1 MMLLGGDLGGTKTL
15 LALAELRADGEIVIV
30 DEARYASAEW
40 PDFALLLADFRARH
54 QVSVSAACFGL
65 AGPVDGDTAK
75 LTYLPWRLDANAL
88 AANFALGRVALVND
102 FVAAASG
109 IELLPASACTTLQ
122 AGAPLADAP
131 RVVVGAGTGLGV
143 AGVLRHAGETLVV
156 AGEGGHQGFS
166 PQSAE
171 QAALWQHLFA
181 QHGRVTAED
190 IISGPGLARV
200 HAFLGGGDWS
210 PAAIG
215 AAALGH
221 GATAAR
227 AGTLAGGGACPVAEW
242 APGAVSSAVSN
253 APPAAGLEAAAEA
266 GAKAEPESGSDARPD
281 AATAAAALSLWL
293 SAYGA
298 FAGDLALSWLA
309 RGGVYLAGGI
319 AGKLIG
325 EAEAAIFLAAFNAK
339 REHRALAEA
348 MPVRLVREER
358 LGLLGALAQA
368 RRLLRQ

>member
-30 DEARYASAEW
+30 DEVRYASADW
-40 PDFALLLADFRARH
+40 PDFAPLLADFRARNA
-54 QVSVSAACFGL
+54 VPVSAACFGL

-75 LTYLPWRLDANAL
+75 LTYLPWRLDAPAL
-88 AANFALGRVALVND
+88 AADFALGRVALVND

-109 IELLPASACTTLQ
+109 IELLPASACATLQ
-122 AGAPLADAP
+122 AGAPLAEAP

-143 AGVLRHAGETLVV
+143 AGVLRHAGETIVV

-215 AAALGH
+215 AAATGSTA
-221 GATAAR
+221 GAAAGPSS
-227 AGTLAGGGACPVAEW
+227 AADG
-242 APGAVSSAVSN
+242 APG
-253 APPAAGLEAAAEA
+253 
-266 GAKAEPESGSDARPD
+266 PD
-281 AATAAAALSLWL
+281 AATAGAALRLWL

-298 FAGDLALSWLA
+298 FAGDLALTWLA

-325 EAEAAIFLAAFNAK
+325 DAEAATFLAAFNAK

-368 RRLLRQ
+368 RALLRR

>member
-30 DEARYASAEW
+30 DETRYASAEW
-40 PDFALLLADFRARH
+40 LDFAPLLADFRARSK
-54 QVSVSAACFGL
+54 VPVSAACFGL

-88 AANFALGRVALVND
+88 AADFALGRVALIND

-109 IELLPASACTTLQ
+109 IELLPADACTTLQ
-122 AGAPLADAP
+122 AGAPQADAP

-143 AGVLRHAGETLVV
+143 AGVLRHAGETIVV

-171 QAALWQHLFA
+171 QAALWQYLFA

-215 AAALGH
+215 TAAKQH
-221 GATAAR
+221 GAAT
-227 AGTLAGGGACPVAEW
+227 
-242 APGAVSSAVSN
+242 SAVS
-253 APPAAGLEAAAEA
+253 AAE
-266 GAKAEPESGSDARPD
+266 GASGPD
-281 AATAAAALSLWL
+281 TATAAAALSLWL

-298 FAGDLALSWLA
+298 FAGDLALAWLA

-319 AGKLIG
+319 AGKLMG
-325 EAEAAIFLAAFNAK
+325 DTEAATFLASFNAK

-348 MPVRLVREER
+348 MPVVLVREER

-368 RRLLRQ
+368 RALLRR

>member
-15 LALAELRADGEIVIV
+15 LALAELRADGALAIV
-30 DEARYASAEW
+30 DEVRYASADW
-40 PDFALLLADFRARH
+40 PDFAPLLADFRARH
-54 QVSVSAACFGL
+54 KVPVSAACFGL
-65 AGPVDGDTAK
+65 AGPVDAGTAK
-75 LTYLPWRLDANAL
+75 LTYLPWRLDAQAL
-88 AANFALGRVALVND
+88 AADFALGRVALVND

-109 IELLPASACTTLQ
+109 IELLPANACATLQ
-122 AGAPLADAP
+122 AGAPLAEAP

-143 AGVLRHAGETLVV
+143 AGVLRHADETVVV

-200 HAFLGGGDWS
+200 HAFLGGGNWS

-215 AAALGH
+215 TAAKQH
-221 GATAAR
+221 GA
-227 AGTLAGGGACPVAEW
+227 AGTQPKAGPDAVSDACPH
-242 APGAVSSAVSN
+242 P
-253 APPAAGLEAAAEA
+253 
-266 GAKAEPESGSDARPD
+266 
-281 AATAAAALSLWL
+281 ATAAAALSLWL

-325 EAEAAIFLAAFNAK
+325 DAEAATFLAAFNAK

-358 LGLLGALAQA
+358 LGLLGALAKA
-368 RRLLRQ
+368 RALLRR

>member
-30 DEARYASAEW
+30 DEVRYASADW
-40 PDFALLLADFRARH
+40 PDFSPLLADFRARNA
-54 QVSVSAACFGL
+54 VPVSAACFGL

-88 AANFALGRVALVND
+88 AADFALGRVALVND

-109 IELLPASACTTLQ
+109 IELLPADACTTLQ
-122 AGAPLADAP
+122 AGAPLAEAP

-143 AGVLRHAGETLVV
+143 AGVLRQAGETIVV

-171 QAALWQHLFA
+171 QAALWQYLFA

-200 HAFLGGGDWS
+200 HAFLGGGNWS

-215 AAALGH
+215 TAAKQH
-221 GATAAR
+221 GAAT
-227 AGTLAGGGACPVAEW
+227 
-242 APGAVSSAVSN
+242 SAVS
-253 APPAAGLEAAAEA
+253 AAE
-266 GAKAEPESGSDARPD
+266 GTPGPD
-281 AATAAAALSLWL
+281 KTTAAAALSLWL

-298 FAGDLALSWLA
+298 FAGDLALAWLA

-325 EAEAAIFLAAFNAK
+325 GAEAATFLAAFNAK

-368 RRLLRQ
+368 RALLRR